1 MKQIVKI
8 SSDMI
13 QLNQLLKWIG
23 ILDTGGQIG
32 FLLDEKAIL
41 LNGLV
46 VHEKRK
52 KIYPG
57 DTVKVNNEEYFVT
70 LNEETRNDC

>member
-1 MKQIVKI
+1 VKQIIKI

-23 ILDTGGQIG
+23 VLETGGQIG
-32 FLLDEKAIL
+32 FFLERRAIL
-41 LNGLV
+41 LNGV
-46 VHEKRK
+46 VVQEKRK

-57 DTVKVNNEEYFVT
+57 DTVIINNDEYIVMCDEEIK
-70 LNEETRNDC
+70 NEC

>member
-23 ILDTGGQIG
+23 VLETGGQIG
-32 FLLDEKAIL
+32 FLLEEKAIL
-41 LNGLV
+41 LNGNV
-46 VHEKRK
+46 VWEKRK
-52 KIYPG
+52 KVYPG
-57 DTVKVNNEEYFVT
+57 DTVTINKEDYFVMRD
-70 LNEETRNDC
+70 EE

>member
-1 MKQIVKI
+1 MKQIIKI

-23 ILDTGGQIG
+23 VLETGGQIG
-32 FLLDEKAIL
+32 FLLERRAIL
-41 LNGLV
+41 LNGV
-46 VHEKRK
+46 IVNEKRK

-57 DTVKVNNEEYFVT
+57 DIVTINNDDYIVLLDEEIK
-70 LNEETRNDC
+70 NEC

>member
-8 SSDMI
+8 SSAMI

-23 ILDTGGQIG
+23 ILETGGQIG
-32 FLLDEKAIL
+32 FLLEEKAIL
-41 LNGLV
+41 LNGV
-46 VHEKRK
+46 VVQEKRK

-57 DTVKVNNEEYFVT
+57 DTVTINNEDYFVMRD
-70 LNEETRNDC
+70 EEVKDEC

>member
-1 MKQIVKI
+1 MKI

-23 ILDTGGQIG
+23 ILETGGQIG
-32 FLLDEKAIL
+32 YLLEENAIL
-41 LNGLV
+41 LNGSV
-46 VHEKRK
+46 VKEKRR

-57 DTVKVNNEEYFVT
+57 DTVTIKKEEYF
-70 LNEETRNDC
+70 LMRDEEIKNEC